1 MTTGTGITDGRYARS
16 ARTRQAVVRA
26 LLDLIAEGDLR
37 PTARRVAERA
47 GISLRSV
54 YVHFDDLEDLF
65 LAAAHEQTL
74 LVAGLSRAVPSDGP
88 FEVRVAAYAEQR
100 CAVLEAV
107 APIRRAADLQ
117 EPFSPTLARRRAA
130 ARRAAR
136 DEIDSVFDRELS
148 LYDGRTRRTRLAA
161 IDVLASSAGWSLLRR
176 TNGLSAA
183 DARRAVED
191 AIRALLPER
200 S

>member
-1 MTTGTGITDGRYARS
+1 MTTRTGITDGRSARS

-74 LVAGLSRAVPSDGP
+74 LVADLARAVRPDGP
-88 FEVRVAAYAEQR
+88 FDERVDAYTEQR

-117 EPFSPTLARRRAA
+117 EPFSPTLARLLDF
-130 ARRAAR
+130 ARRASR

-148 LYDGRTRRTRLAA
+148 RFDDDVRRSRLAT
-161 IDVLASSAGWSLLRR
+161 IDTVTSSAAWGVLRR
-176 TNGLSAA
+176 ANGLTAA
-183 DARRAVED
+183 EARRAVAD
-191 AIRALLPER
+191 AIRALL
-200 S
+200 STTS

>member
-1 MTTGTGITDGRYARS
+1 MNSEADTTDGRTARS
-16 ARTRQAVVRA
+16 ARTRHAVVRA

-74 LVAGLSRAVPSDGP
+74 LVAGLARDVPSDGSLD
-88 FEVRVAAYAEQR
+88 ERISAYVEQR
-100 CAVLEAV
+100 CAILEAV

-117 EPFSPTLARRRAA
+117 EPFSPTLSSLLDFARN
-130 ARRAAR
+130 AAR
-136 DEIDSVFDRELS
+136 DEIATVFDRELS
-148 LYDGRTRRTRLAA
+148 RLDGRARQARLAT
-161 IDVLASSAGWSLLRR
+161 IDTLMSSSGWGVLRR
-176 TNGLSAA
+176 ANGLSAA
-183 DARRAVED
+183 EARRTVAD
-191 AIRALLPER
+191 AIRVLLRPTP
-200 S
+200 